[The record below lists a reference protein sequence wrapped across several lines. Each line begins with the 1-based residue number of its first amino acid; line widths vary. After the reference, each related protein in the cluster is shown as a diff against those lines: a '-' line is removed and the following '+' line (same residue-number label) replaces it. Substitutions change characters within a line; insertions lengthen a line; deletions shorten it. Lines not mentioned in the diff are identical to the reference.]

1 MSWLKRFA
9 LKYVKHAATGLPAL
23 IPALIPGLGLPLWVG
38 VALSGAAGAL
48 LNQAQGNIPKTPP
61 APKP

>member
-9 LKYVKHAATGLPAL
+9 LKYVKHAATGFPAL
-23 IPALIPGLGLPLWVG
+23 LPVLIPQLGLPIWVG

-48 LNQAQGNIPKTPP
+48 LNHAQGNLTERPKTGQ
-61 APKP
+61 